1 MVLVRFFRGEGMSQ
15 GINFGDS
22 CPQALRGSL
31 SESGRVVPGS
41 ESYTY
46 QMLGSSR
53 AEGREIDCG
62 AKFRIFCSRNERRF
76 GIFWDKKWG
85 WKQWVHLKNK
95 GLWPHGWFPGSAATV
110 ILISY
115 CWVSITDRAE
125 PMEVIEQMEQ
135 LLLTLPRAILRMRD
149 T

>member
-62 AKFRIFCSRNERRF
+62 AKFRIFLLSKWTA
-76 GIFWDKKWG
+76 FW
-85 WKQWVHLKNK
+85 N
-95 GLWPHGWFPGSAATV
+95 
-110 ILISY
+110 
-115 CWVSITDRAE
+115 
-125 PMEVIEQMEQ
+125 
-135 LLLTLPRAILRMRD
+135 LLGQKVGVEAMGTFEK
-149 T
+149 